1 MDTICQP
8 AYFKHRCQGRGLPA
22 LASVQY
28 SVRARLHDGTALNI
42 WIFAIVDIEAFCRM
56 SKVQQDVQI
65 KESKL
70 AEVYSEV
77 KLLQV
82 HLLIN

>member
-1 MDTICQP
+1 ME
-8 AYFKHRCQGRGLPA
+8 GLC
-22 LASVQY
+22 
-28 SVRARLHDGTALNI
+28 RL
-42 WIFAIVDIEAFCRM
+42 

-70 AEVYSEV
+70 AEVYSEM

-82 HLLIN
+82 SCLIH